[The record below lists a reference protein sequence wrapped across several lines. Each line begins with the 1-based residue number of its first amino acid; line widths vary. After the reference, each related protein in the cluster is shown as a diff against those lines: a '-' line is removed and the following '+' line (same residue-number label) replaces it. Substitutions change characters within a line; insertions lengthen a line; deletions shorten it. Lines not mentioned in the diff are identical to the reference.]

1 MESGADSTTHCA
13 QTDGEVKKK
22 KHTLMLYYS
31 DWYFSIE
38 QSSVIFCVC
47 IQRERLSLAWS
58 YQRVR
63 DYTSIH
69 RI

>member
-13 QTDGEVKKK
+13 QTDGEVKKN
-22 KHTLMLYYS
+22 TLMLYYS

-47 IQRERLSLAWS
+47 VFRGNVSVWPGAVRESGIT
-58 YQRVR
+58 
-63 DYTSIH
+63 D
-69 RI
+69 